1 MTKLASLNFL
11 QLAVRAA
18 QAGVGETVDK
28 SKGPN
33 GEMRAVRGQGTTVWR
48 GLVSRY
54 EKQVPWLKQGE
65 LKEVRSLLLSCDPC
79 FWQVGERPG

>member
-18 QAGVGETVDK
+18 QAGVGEAVEK
-28 SKGPN
+28 QKAPN
-33 GEMRAVRGQGTTVWR
+33 GEMRAVRGQTTRVWQ
-48 GLVSRY
+48 GLVTRY

-65 LKEVRSLLLSCDPC
+65 LKEVRSSSFFLP
-79 FWQVGERPG
+79 FR